1 MKPYSFYKAER
12 LCSKVLINNLF
23 TKGNRVV
30 TQFPF
35 RVIWQYVPATTFE
48 FPAQVMVSVSKRTFA
63 HATDRNKIKRQLRE
77 LYRLQKTAL
86 YQTLTQHNKKITL
99 AIVFQGKSHVP
110 YQQLSPLFEGVIKKI
125 IAQIEKTT

>member
-35 RVIWQYVPATTFE
+35 RVIWQYVPEKTFE

-77 LYRLQKTAL
+77 LYRLSKPAL
-86 YQTLTQHNKKITL
+86 YQALAAKNKKMVL

-110 YQQLSPLFEGVIKKI
+110 YQQLSPLFDGVIKKI
-125 IAQIEKTT
+125 ISQLEKTT

>member
-35 RVIWQYVPATTFE
+35 RVIWQYVPENTFE

-77 LYRLQKTAL
+77 LYRLSKPSL
-86 YQTLTQHNKKITL
+86 YQALAAKNKKMVL

-110 YQQLSPLFEGVIKKI
+110 YQQLSPLFDGVIKKI
-125 IAQIEKTT
+125 ISQLEKTT

>member
-1 MKPYSFYKAER
+1 M
-12 LCSKVLINNLF
+12 
-23 TKGNRVV
+23 
-30 TQFPF
+30 
-35 RVIWQYVPATTFE
+35 PATTFE

-86 YQTLTQHNKKITL
+86 YQTLTQHDKKIAL